1 MVGCIYIVT
10 MSTGVNI
17 IFYLPPEHCEGC
29 FFKAVLPRRQRGSH
43 SVLLSTL
50 CVPFNQYL
58 SPISTWFS
66 LPHHSI
72 CLLLRD
78 CRYLGVTFEI
88 VRGLLV
94 NVTDLLL
101 CTHATLEKAVKRQMG
116 EGGGSNERDWER
128 EIMAEREKASR
139 QTERKRERDMVWYV
153 RGIKYSLAWFPLV
166 AVISSRWKE
175 DNGR

>member
-1 MVGCIYIVT
+1 MHLSRHHVNRCEYYILFT
-10 MSTGVNI
+10 SWALWG
-17 IFYLPPEHCEGC
+17 FFF
-29 FFKAVLPRRQRGSH
+29 FFKAVFPRRQRSSH

-50 CVPFNQYL
+50 CEPFNQYL

-66 LPHHSI
+66 LLHHSI
-72 CLLLRD
+72 HLLLRD

-139 QTERKRERDMVWYV
+139 QTERKREIVCERNQ
-153 RGIKYSLAWFPLV
+153 I
-166 AVISSRWKE
+166 
-175 DNGR
+175 

>member
-1 MVGCIYIVT
+1 MHLSRHHVNGCEYYILFTSWALWGFV
-10 MSTGVNI
+10 
-17 IFYLPPEHCEGC
+17 
-29 FFKAVLPRRQRGSH
+29 FFKAVFPRRQRSSH

-66 LPHHSI
+66 LLHHSI
-72 CLLLRD
+72 HLLLRD

-116 EGGGSNERDWER
+116 EGGGSNERLRER
-128 EIMAEREKASR
+128 DHG
-139 QTERKRERDMVWYV
+139 RKREGIQTDRKKERDSVWEESN
-153 RGIKYSLAWFPLV
+153 IASHDFH
-166 AVISSRWKE
+166 
-175 DNGR
+175 